1 MSSSE
6 HRHRRQRR
14 MQRAGAG
21 AARYAGR
28 HPRQAAP
35 LREKLPDRRRQ
46 RRGCCAR
53 LSLPGPVGRVS
64 GLGARVPGFELT
76 ARRSSRMK
84 SPDPATPA
92 STPLSRLLIERD
104 PSAATVRPRRPWWR
118 RGWIWL
124 AAALVLVALAWA
136 WSQRGRAVAVELGTV
151 AAAYPSQ
158 AIAVLSATGHI
169 AAATHASVSSKGT
182 GRLEWLGVQEGQ
194 RGLKGNVIARLES
207 CDVQAQREQAAA
219 SVEAAKANL
228 GQGEA
233 ELTDADLALK
243 RARDLAQRNFISFS
257 EVDSSVARNDK
268 ARAAIASLRA
278 QIGVAQAN
286 LRAAEVG
293 VEQTLIRAPFTGVV
307 LTKNA
312 NVGDILTPF
321 SAASGTT
328 GAVATMADMTTLEV
342 EADVSET
349 SIAQISPRQAAE
361 IQLDAFPALRLAGH
375 VSRIVPDVDRSKAT
389 LLVKVHFDET
399 DPRVL
404 PDMSAK
410 VAFLSR
416 RLSSSERTPVAAVR
430 PEAIVA
436 RGGKSYVFV
445 VSTPAADP
453 GQPAARSQ
461 AHAVL
466 TPVRVGERIGD

>member
-1 MSSSE
+1 MN
-6 HRHRRQRR
+6 
-14 MQRAGAG
+14 
-21 AARYAGR
+21 
-28 HPRQAAP
+28 
-35 LREKLPDRRRQ
+35 KPD
-46 RRGCCAR
+46 
-53 LSLPGPVGRVS
+53 
-64 GLGARVPGFELT
+64 
-76 ARRSSRMK
+76 
-84 SPDPATPA
+84 SP
-92 STPLSRLLIERD
+92 TPLSQLLIDRD
-104 PSAATVRPRRPWWR
+104 PAAATLRRSHPWWR
-118 RGWIWL
+118 RGWVWVV
-124 AAALVLVALAWA
+124 AALILAPAGWALL
-136 WSQRGRAVAVELGTV
+136 QRGRPVPVELGTV

-158 AIAVLSATGHI
+158 SIAVLTATGHVS
-169 AAATHASVSSKGT
+169 AATHASVSSKGT

-194 RGLKGNVIARLES
+194 LAHKDEVIARLERR
-207 CDVQAQREQAAA
+207 DVQAQREQAAA

-228 GQGEA
+228 AQGEA
-233 ELTDADLALK
+233 ELVEANLALK
-243 RARDLAQRNFISFS
+243 RARDLAQRNFISSS
-257 EVDSSVARNDK
+257 EVDSAVARHDK
-268 ARAAIASLRA
+268 ATAAIASLRA
-278 QIGVAQAN
+278 QIAVAEAN
-286 LRAAEVG
+286 LRVADVT

-328 GAVATMADMTTLEV
+328 GAVVTMADMTTLEV
-342 EADVSET
+342 EADVSES
-349 SIAQISPRQAAE
+349 SIAQISPGQPAE
-361 IQLDAFPALRLAGH
+361 VQLDAFPALRLAGH

-445 VSTPAADP
+445 VSQAGSDAVGHAA
-453 GQPAARSQ
+453 
-461 AHAVL
+461 L
-466 TPVRVGERIGD
+466 TEVQVGARIGDLVRVAGVSPGARIVIAAPNDLPDGAPVAPQKA

>member
-1 MSSSE
+1 MS
-6 HRHRRQRR
+6 
-14 MQRAGAG
+14 
-21 AARYAGR
+21 
-28 HPRQAAP
+28 
-35 LREKLPDRRRQ
+35 
-46 RRGCCAR
+46 
-53 LSLPGPVGRVS
+53 
-64 GLGARVPGFELT
+64 
-76 ARRSSRMK
+76 
-84 SPDPATPA
+84 PAEPSTPA
-92 STPLSRLLIERD
+92 STPLAQLLIERD
-104 PSAATVRPRRPWWR
+104 PSAANLHRRRPWWR
-118 RGWIWL
+118 SGWVWL
-124 AAALVLVALAWA
+124 AAVLIMAALAWA

-158 AIAVLSATGHI
+158 AVAVLSATGHVS
-169 AAATHASVSSKGT
+169 AATRASVSSKGT
-182 GRLEWLGVQEGQ
+182 GRLEWLGVEEGQ
-194 RGLKGNVIARLES
+194 RVLKGNVIARLES
-207 CDVQAQREQAAA
+207 RDVQAQREQAAA

-228 GQGEA
+228 AQGEA
-233 ELTDADLALK
+233 EMTEADLALK
-243 RARDLAQRNFISFS
+243 RARDLAQRNFISSS
-257 EVDSSVARNDK
+257 EVDSATARNDK

-361 IQLDAFPALRLAGH
+361 IQLDAFPELRLAGH

-389 LLVKVHFDET
+389 LLVKVHFDES
-399 DPRVL
+399 DARVL

-416 RLSSSERTPVAAVR
+416 ALGSSERSPVAAVR
-430 PEAIVA
+430 PEAIVT
-436 RGGKSYVFV
+436 RDGKSFVFV

-466 TPVRVGERIGD
+466 TPVRVGERIGDLVRIDGVPPGARVVIGAPGNLADGAAVSVQKA